1 MTTLSALRHA
11 GIVFVLLFAAACATP
26 PAPPPGDV
34 ALVAR
39 APIQLDVASVVLDE
53 QYGSPARPP
62 HVEHLHRLSP
72 AGVASTW
79 ARSRLV
85 ASGSRGT
92 ATLSI
97 LNGSVISEELPK
109 KGGLTGL
116 FGDQQDT
123 KLTGRLKARLTVERP
138 GADGGSGRWTAD
150 VEVHASRTILESASL
165 NDRDAAY
172 AALMQDLA
180 TRFDEEMSAEVN
192 RSMRPVLR

>member
-1 MTTLSALRHA
+1 MTALPATGRLCL
-11 GIVFVLLFAAACATP
+11 VLVLFLAACATP

-34 ALVAR
+34 AFVVR
-39 APIQLDVASVVLDE
+39 APLNLDVAAIVLDE

-72 AGVASTW
+72 AGVASAW
-79 ARSRLV
+79 SRSRLV
-85 ASGSRGT
+85 AAGG
-92 ATLSI
+92 AGAAIFSI
-97 LNGSVISEELPK
+97 LDGSVVSEALEK

-123 KLTGRLKARLTVERP
+123 KLTARLKVRMAVERP
-138 GADGGSGRWTAD
+138 GPAGAHGSWTAEA
-150 VEVHASRTILESASL
+150 EVNATRTILESASL

-180 TRFDEEMSAEVN
+180 TRFDEEMSAEIR
-192 RSMRPVLR
+192 RSMGAVLK

>member
-1 MTTLSALRHA
+1 MTFLAAWRFGFVFALFFA
-11 GIVFVLLFAAACATP
+11 AAACATP
-26 PAPPPGDV
+26 SAPPPGDV

-39 APIQLDVASVVLDE
+39 APLKLDVASVRLDE

-72 AGVASTW
+72 AGVASAW
-79 ARSRLV
+79 SRSRLV
-85 ASGSRGT
+85 AAGGAGS

-97 LNGSVISEELPK
+97 LDGSVISEQLPK
-109 KGGLTGL
+109 KGGLTGI

-123 KLTGRLKARLTVERP
+123 KLTARLKVRLTVERP
-138 GADGGSGRWTAD
+138 GPAGAHGRWTAD
-150 VEVHASRTILESASL
+150 TDVNASRTILESASL

-180 TRFDEEMSAEVN
+180 TRFDEEMSAEIR
-192 RSMRPVLR
+192 RSMGPVLR